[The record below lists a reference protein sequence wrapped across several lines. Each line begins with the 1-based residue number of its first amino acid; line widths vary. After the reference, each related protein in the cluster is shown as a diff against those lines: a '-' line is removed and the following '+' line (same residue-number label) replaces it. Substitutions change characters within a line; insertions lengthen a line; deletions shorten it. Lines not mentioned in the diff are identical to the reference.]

1 MLKRGILC
9 LSMAMLVGSWAVGC
23 STEPSQ
29 LSEATSGVEPAS
41 EETYSQDEIDSAE
54 AEGGQESEVE
64 AEGEGSLSV
73 SDITGTTWFYRLNED
88 GSRVDD
94 FYVEADDL
102 DCGVYLL
109 RGDPAII
116 DRSKGERLIFTGEA
130 QMNLTVVASQG
141 FCQDRDVSIDIEDYE
156 EIDGVSVSG
165 FSTEEELAFFSERGV
180 ERVEHRG
187 AQSTTVLLQS
197 PSPITFSAGWY
208 EGTTWHE
215 GGLPLIIPYYERGSE
230 HFSVGGYEGG
240 SGWEKIEAIKTKNG
254 YFEVDLSKL
263 EVNQA
268 YILGFYPE
276 AESPYGCYYTV
287 IGIV

>member
-1 MLKRGILC
+1 MPSSPQRVLLKSAVPQQQVLPSLGWRGCIQLNISNSENTNRRASAFQGVLRVMQPCCCGDCGGCPPLYAVGISIEASFSVYGLASGKEKKMLKRGILC

-109 RGDPAII
+109 RG
-116 DRSKGERLIFTGEA
+116 
-130 QMNLTVVASQG
+130 
-141 FCQDRDVSIDIEDYE
+141 
-156 EIDGVSVSG
+156 
-165 FSTEEELAFFSERGV
+165 
-180 ERVEHRG
+180 
-187 AQSTTVLLQS
+187 
-197 PSPITFSAGWY
+197 
-208 EGTTWHE
+208 
-215 GGLPLIIPYYERGSE
+215 
-230 HFSVGGYEGG
+230 G
-240 SGWEKIEAIKTKNG
+240 SGHHRSLQRRAT
-254 YFEVDLSKL
+254 YFHWGSADESYSCRKSR
-263 EVNQA
+263 
-268 YILGFYPE
+268 ILPR
-276 AESPYGCYYTV
+276 SGCIHRYR
-287 IGIV
+287 GLRGD